1 MPRIAILDQDSCQP
15 KRCSLE
21 CHRYCPGV
29 RTGDDTVVIDERTG
43 RPTISEE
50 LCTGCGICVHKCPFR
65 AISIIN
71 LPQELEGRCIH
82 RYGPNMFALYELPI
96 PRAGKVTGLVGQNG
110 TGKTTA
116 LEILAGTLRPN
127 LGSREAAPPK
137 VLNEFF
143 KGSELQAYFARI
155 GRVKTAYKPQAID
168 GLPKVVRGEVGALLA
183 KADERGAS
191 GELSEALGLNEVL
204 DRNIKL
210 LSGGELQRLAIAAT
224 AAREADIYYLDEP
237 SSHLDVYQRLN
248 AARVIR
254 GLAEAG
260 KAVLVV
266 EHDLAMLD
274 YMCDYVHVLYGKPRA
289 YGVVSSPRGVRVGI
303 NVFLDGYLREENVRF
318 RRESIR
324 FEVRPPS
331 KARVA
336 GQAMFSYP
344 KLKKRFKGFE
354 LEVTPGSVYVGE
366 VVGVVGPNAIGKT
379 TFVRMLAGELKP
391 TVGRLGFKLAVA
403 HKSQYLKIEFD
414 GTVEAWLRE
423 LIGEFGP
430 SFDPEIL
437 QPLEVRPLLERRLEE
452 LSGGELQRV
461 AIAACLGQPADV
473 YLIDEPSAYLDVEQR
488 LSAARVIRR
497 VIERREAAAFV
508 VDHDMLSVDFV
519 SDRLLVFTGEPS
531 QVGKTRGPLG
541 MREGMNMFLR
551 EVGVTFR
558 RDPQTGRPRANKPG
572 SGLDREQKERGEYFY
587 LG

>member
-1 MPRIAILDQDSCQP
+1 M
-15 KRCSLE
+15 
-21 CHRYCPGV
+21 
-29 RTGDDTVVIDERTG
+29 
-43 RPTISEE
+43 
-50 LCTGCGICVHKCPFR
+50 HKCPFR

-82 RYGPNMFALYELPI
+82 RYGPNGFALYELPI
-96 PRAGKVTGLVGQNG
+96 PRAGRVTGLVGQNG

-116 LEILAGTLRPN
+116 LEILAGKLGPN
-127 LGSREAAPPK
+127 FGLQKAAPPRA
-137 VLNEFF
+137 LNEFF

-155 GRVKTAYKPQAID
+155 ERVKIAYKPQAID
-168 GLPKVVRGEVGALLA
+168 GLPKVVRGEVGTLLTKVDERDVARELA
-183 KADERGAS
+183 KALE
-191 GELSEALGLNEVL
+191 LNEVL

-210 LSGGELQRLAIAAT
+210 LSGGELQRLAIAAA
-224 AAREADIYYLDEP
+224 AARDADIYYFDEP

-254 GLAEAG
+254 RLAEAG
-260 KAVLVV
+260 KAVIVV

-303 NVFLDGYLREENVRF
+303 NVFLDGYLRKENVRF

-331 KARVA
+331 KARVT
-336 GQAMFSYP
+336 GRAMFSYP

-354 LEVTPGSVYVGE
+354 LEVTPGSVYAGE

-391 TVGRLGFKLAVA
+391 TVGKLDSKLAVA
-403 HKSQYLKIEFD
+403 HKSQYLEIEFE
-414 GTVEAWLRE
+414 GTVEAWLRK
-423 LIGEFGP
+423 LLGEFDP
-430 SFDPEIL
+430 TFDPEIL
-437 QPLEVRPLLERRLEE
+437 QPLEVKPLLERKLKD
-452 LSGGELQRV
+452 LSGGELQRA
-461 AIAACLGQPADV
+461 AIAACLGQPADL

-488 LSAARVIRR
+488 LQIARVIRR
-497 VIERREAAAFV
+497 AIEKREAAAFV
-508 VDHDMLSVDFV
+508 VDHDVLSVDFI

-531 QVGKTRGPLG
+531 RVGETHGPLG
-541 MREGMNMFLR
+541 MREGMNRFLR

-558 RDPQTGRPRANKPG
+558 RDPQTGRPRANKPE

-587 LG
+587 LS